1 MGTAA
6 MALASVLLPTVLRH
20 TGHHRGMDAN
30 ALRTGSARS
39 LRNIAKSY
47 GQDLAAMPEEALTA
61 SIGGVARTPADYSFE
76 VAVVN
81 NRVAAILRGEDPGP
95 WAYEGWV
102 TAPADK
108 RTAAA
113 LQAEVAGSLE
123 AIATAIEQ
131 MPDEALSK
139 QISFFGEDRYPHE
152 IAAFA
157 VMHTGY
163 HMGQLNLHQAF
174 LGDGEVHWQRD

>member
-1 MGTAA
+1 
-6 MALASVLLPTVLRH
+6 
-20 TGHHRGMDAN
+20 MDAI

-47 GQDLAAMPEEALTA
+47 CQDLAAFPEDALTT

-81 NRVAAILRGEDPGP
+81 NRMATILRGEDPGP
-95 WAYEGWV
+95 WPYEGWV
-102 TAPADK
+102 TAPAE
-108 RTAAA
+108 RSTAAA
-113 LQAEVAGSLE
+113 LQAEVAESLE
-123 AIATAIEQ
+123 AIATAIEE
-131 MPDEALSK
+131 MDDEALFKPVSL
-139 QISFFGEDRYPHE
+139 FGEDRYPHE
-152 IAAFA
+152 VAAFA

-174 LGDGEVHWQRD
+174 LGDGEVHWQGG